1 MRKETV
7 DWLASLRARGNEPG
21 TVFVAVRA
29 RSRSIVIYPEEIAA
43 RNDEQLL
50 AFIRHRFAHAA
61 KPFHTQRDY
70 QLPETQRKSA

>member
-1 MRKETV
+1 MRKETI

-21 TVFVAVRA
+21 TIFVAVRA

-50 AFIRHRFAHAA
+50 AFIRYRFAHAA
-61 KPFHTQRDY
+61 KPFHSQRDH
-70 QLPETQRKSA
+70 QASGVQRKSA